1 MFAATISSIVL
12 CGFNLSTMHHSQ
24 FTLMEKEE
32 NEASSSSS
40 RKVASKSSRDEAMY
54 TEVRHPEQQ
63 QLLAIYV

>member
-1 MFAATISSIVL
+1 
-12 CGFNLSTMHHSQ
+12 MHHSQ